1 MAYSNQKSVLDQ
13 AIEKYGGSDEVY
25 KLKLKQHIRE
35 GMGYS
40 NYINELNTAAGKPLA
55 LNLKGNITPGGVKSL
70 VGGAMDIKNQD
81 TSTLR
86 KMASG
91 IDATAGDLAA
101 QQAAREK
108 EAARAKAEA
117 EGFENGV
124 AFQPKDELDQK
135 ILAYMQNPKNPDGS
149 VKSLQQFEAEI
160 GYEYGKA
167 QYGPDF
173 EKGVMSAQVSATGEP
188 IDVRKYTPEDIK
200 ARIAE
205 RAPKDFI
212 GNEDKY
218 HMMAQG
224 FSKKQA
230 EANLGALRY
239 DTMTA
244 PEKVVYEIQHPEM
257 AKKLQTEGV
266 NKGLIQ
272 DIGLKTDPSTG
283 QQIPKYTIEEL
294 RSKYPNVAEAT
305 LKEMVAPVEKKAL
318 TDDISQFYTGQ
329 KDEIRK
335 KIDEDG
341 YNEFMKT
348 PEYDKLKTTLSMEY
362 GQVFSDREIDQMI
375 YNTLN
380 HRGRKIT

>member
-40 NYINELNTAAGKPLA
+40 NYINELNTASGKPLS

-70 VGGAMDIKNQD
+70 VGGSMDIKNQD
-81 TSTLR
+81 VSTLQ

-108 EAARAKAEA
+108 EAARARAEA

-124 AFQPKDELDQK
+124 AFQPKDELDKK
-135 ILAYMQNPKNPDGS
+135 ILEYMQNPKNPDGS
-149 VKSLQQFEAEI
+149 VKSLQQFESEI
-160 GYEYGKA
+160 NTEFSKNMFTPDGQALSGIRPDYGLEEVKN
-167 QYGPDF
+167 
-173 EKGVMSAQVSATGEP
+173 
-188 IDVRKYTPEDIK
+188 
-200 ARIAE
+200 RIAE
-205 RAPKDFI
+205 RVPKDFI
-212 GNEDKY
+212 GSEDKY

-230 EANLGALRY
+230 EANIGALRY

-272 DIGLKTDPSTG
+272 DIGMKTDPQTG
-283 QQIPKYTIEEL
+283 QQVPKYTIEEL
-294 RSKYPNVAEAT
+294 RAKYPNVAEAT

-329 KDEIRK
+329 EKEIRK

-375 YNTLN
+375 YNTI
-380 HRGRKIT
+380 RSS